1 MDKKPGDS
9 VCLYDTT
16 LRDGSQMEDISFS
29 LEDKLRIVSLL
40 DSLGIPYIEGG
51 WPGANPKDQEF
62 FSRVREIPLAH
73 SRIAAFGSTR
83 KPNNKVSSD
92 PVVRALLDAD
102 TPVVT
107 IFGKSWRLH
116 VEEVLGL
123 SEDRNLEMIS
133 DTVAYLKDHG
143 REVVY
148 DAEHF
153 FDGYEDDV
161 EFSMRTIEAA
171 RAAGADWIVLCDT
184 NGGSLPWKVE
194 KATRHAVSS
203 LGVPVGIHAHNDGEL
218 AVANSLAAVSAGAR
232 QVHGTVN
239 GIGERCGNGNL
250 VSIAPNLVFK
260 MGFDALTR
268 ESLAKLRHA
277 AAFVSELSNRPLS
290 KNLPFVGDS
299 AFAHKAGVHVHAV
312 RKVSRAYEHISPEW
326 VGNRQRIL
334 LSEQSGRSNLVEKAR
349 QYGLPVEEGD
359 HLLSKI
365 LSRLKEMEFEGYQFE
380 GAEASF
386 ELLMRQALGSF
397 HPFFSIDFFR
407 IGMGQGEQLSGA
419 FSEATVRIRVG
430 SQSEHT
436 AALGNGPLNALDN
449 ALRKSLAAFY
459 PEVRHISLLDY
470 KVRVLSGSSGTAS
483 RVRVLI
489 ESTDGRK
496 KWGTVGVSE
505 NVIEASLLALKDS
518 VEFYLLT
525 TEARRFAE

>member
-1 MDKKPGDS
+1 MDKTPGDY
-9 VCLYDTT
+9 VFLYDTT
-16 LRDGSQMEDISFS
+16 LRDGSQMEEISFS
-29 LEDKLRIVSLL
+29 LEDKLRIVELL
-40 DSLGIPYIEGG
+40 DGLGIPYIEGG

-62 FSRVREIPLAH
+62 FARVRDLSLAQAKI
-73 SRIAAFGSTR
+73 SAFGSTR
-83 KPNNKVSSD
+83 KASNKVSGD
-92 PVVRALLDAD
+92 PVVKALLEAE

-123 SEDRNLEMIS
+123 SEEQNLEMIA
-133 DTVAYLKDHG
+133 DTVAFLKDHG
-143 REVVY
+143 REVIY

-153 FDGYEDDV
+153 FDGYADDAS
-161 EFSMRTIEAA
+161 FALRSIEAA
-171 RAAGADWIVLCDT
+171 RTAGADWIVLCAT
-184 NGGSLPWKVE
+184 NGGALPWTVGQV
-194 KATRHAVSS
+194 TGHVIS
-203 LGVPVGIHAHNDGEL
+203 LFGGSVGIHAHNDGEL
-218 AVANSLAAVSAGAR
+218 AVANSLSAVGAGAR
-232 QVHGTVN
+232 QIHGTIN

-250 VSIAPNLVFK
+250 VSIAPNLVLK
-260 MGFDALTR
+260 MGLVAMTR
-268 ESLAKLRHA
+268 ESLAKLRHT
-277 AAFVSELSNRPLS
+277 AAFVSELSNRPLP
-290 KNLPFVGDS
+290 KNMPFVGDS

-312 RKVSRAYEHISPEW
+312 RKVSRAYEHIPPES

-349 QYGLPVEEGD
+349 QYGITVDDGD
-359 HLLSKI
+359 HLLPRI

-386 ELLMRQALGSF
+386 ELLMRQALESI

-407 IGMGQGEQLSGA
+407 IGMGQGEGFSDGY
-419 FSEATVRIRVG
+419 SEATVRIRVG

-436 AALGNGPLNALDN
+436 AALGNGPVNALDN
-449 ALRKSLAAFY
+449 ALRKALAAFY

-496 KWGTVGVSE
+496 KWGTVGVSG
-505 NVIEASLLALKDS
+505 NVIEASLSALKDS
-518 VEFYLLT
+518 VEYYLLT
-525 TEARRFAE
+525 AEARRFEE